1 MKKSLQIDENKVLEL
16 YQKLSLEFQQML
28 EDALGKEFFNRKIT
42 DRVKTYEDACAILEI
57 DPLESLPDTS
67 DCPKEDRKAYVAFH
81 KLVVITRALNE
92 GWRPDWSNTNQPK
105 WFNWWWTNGNAGLAS
120 AGSSYAP
127 SYTLAHFGSRLC
139 FKSEALAYYA
149 AETFKELY
157 EDYLM
162 FK

>member
-1 MKKSLQIDENKVLEL
+1 M
-16 YQKLSLEFQQML
+16 
-28 EDALGKEFFNRKIT
+28 
-42 DRVKTYEDACAILEI
+42 
-57 DPLESLPDTS
+57 PDTS

-92 GWRPDWSNTNQPK
+92 GWRPDWANTNQPK
-105 WFNWWWTNGNAGLAS
+105 WFNWWWANGNAGLAS
-120 AGSSYAP
+120 AYSYSAP
-127 SYTLAHFGSRLC
+127 SASHASIGSRLC
-139 FKSEALAYYA
+139 FKSEALADYA

>member
-1 MKKSLQIDENKVLEL
+1 MVKSFQIDEDKVLEL

-67 DCPKEDRKAYVAFH
+67 DRPREDRKAYLAFH
-81 KLVVITRALNE
+81 KLVTITRALNE
-92 GWRPDWSNTNQPK
+92 GWRPDWNNPYQPK
-105 WFNWWWTNGNAGLAS
+105 WFNWWWTNGNAGLAY
-120 AGSSYAP
+120 ASSHA
-127 SYTLAHFGSRLC
+127 AHSGTAANVGSRLC
-139 FKSEALAYYA
+139 FKSEALADYA

>member
-1 MKKSLQIDENKVLEL
+1 MHAPLLPHVIHLAHDGQRLCMWHHRRLQQSSLHAAP
-16 YQKLSLEFQQML
+16 
-28 EDALGKEFFNRKIT
+28 ALLHLILI
-42 DRVKTYEDACAILEI
+42 ACHHVGGPAM
-57 DPLESLPDTS
+57 
-67 DCPKEDRKAYVAFH
+67 AFH

-105 WFNWWWTNGNAGLAS
+105 WFNWWWTNGNAGLAC
-120 AGSSYAP
+120 ANLTDAP
-127 SYTLAHFGSRLC
+127 SYTDATVGSRLC
-139 FKSEALAYYA
+139 FKSEALADYA